1 MFNYLK
7 YIFQSFKQKHNVV
20 QLPILQTQHNK
31 MVNQSLSHLPLFFS
45 LVFLSLIAVNSEHK
59 TPHTFHNVTV
69 NSFAICQFSHLF
81 EDNFYFVDIGT
92 DQHVHKF
99 ALGIDEVFEYGL
111 VITKGSTFNMLYG
124 LTCTQNNNA
133 TAESPRV
140 AFVIGADGP
149 AQPNIN
155 VLNYY
160 GAKGNYVIV
169 PGVGE
174 NYQVFFP

>member
-1 MFNYLK
+1 MLNKSLTL
-7 YIFQSFKQKHNVV
+7 SNS
-20 QLPILQTQHNK
+20 LPH
-31 MVNQSLSHLPLFFS
+31 SSLFFS
-45 LVFLSLIAVNSEHK
+45 LIFLSVITATDTSES
-59 TPHTFHNVTV
+59 PHTFHNVTV
-69 NSFAICQFSHLF
+69 NNFAICQFSHLF

-92 DQHVHKF
+92 GQSVHRF

-111 VITKGSTFNMLYG
+111 VITKGSTFNMLYS
-124 LTCTQNNNA
+124 LTCTQNNNE
-133 TAESPRV
+133 TAQSPKV
-140 AFVIGADGP
+140 AFVVGADGP

-155 VLNYY
+155 VVNYY